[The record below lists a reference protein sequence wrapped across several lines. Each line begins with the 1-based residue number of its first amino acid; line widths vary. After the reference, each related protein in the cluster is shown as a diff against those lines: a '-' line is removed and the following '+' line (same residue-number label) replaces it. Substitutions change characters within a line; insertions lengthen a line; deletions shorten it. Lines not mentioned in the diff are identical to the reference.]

1 MPPSWS
7 RLTPFVLSGK
17 KQTRRIFF
25 EANLQFHRY
34 LLLMASVVPVPVV
47 TAAEDGIREF
57 LATTCGAPSA
67 DAHISAADLISS
79 CRDDYGRGGHNT
91 VLFLPVATQGG
102 CSYTVVV
109 VVVVSSSSRSSST
122 DPGASRLVLQLRS
135 LRYAV
140 VGAILRDAARI
151 FPRWAPKL
159 IRDEILALGG
169 GSLGDGGMMI
179 QVLEMSFVGGMKFD
193 DVVGMVHE
201 KMSSSTS
208 STSFPSRLGEVVL
221 SKLENLLGDMASFF
235 ATAYYEGI
243 KHEKKEEEEKD
254 ESDEENRRSWQ
265 KHKCTGI
272 IGSSIPQRL
281 QSLEQ
286 HLPSPELRHI
296 AHISRQSYAQ
306 GTLDM
311 LPIVLNHG
319 DLLPCNLLVDPSTW
333 HLTGVVDWAEAEYLP
348 FGMTLYGI
356 EHLLGGYMYR
366 DMTEMSPGGEGGGGK
381 NSASFVFYQEANM
394 LREIFWNRLLD
405 RVHVL
410 RRSDM
415 WHAMC
420 LSRTIGILLWH
431 GIAWDGGKRDRVV
444 DYQRDG
450 EEVSCLEQMLGVTSS
465 SSSSSQSSSGQAVCA
480 VQDAFLG

>member
-1 MPPSWS
+1 
-7 RLTPFVLSGK
+7 
-17 KQTRRIFF
+17 
-25 EANLQFHRY
+25 
-34 LLLMASVVPVPVV
+34 MASVVPVPVV

-109 VVVVSSSSRSSST
+109 VVVVSSSSSRSSST

-169 GSLGDGGMMI
+169 GYLGDGGMMI

-201 KMSSSTS
+201 KM
-208 STSFPSRLGEVVL
+208 LGEVVL

-243 KHEKKEEEEKD
+243 KHEKKEEEEEEKD

-381 NSASFVFYQEANM
+381 DSASFVFYQEANM
-394 LREIFWNRLLD
+394 LREMFWNQLLG
-405 RVHVL
+405 RVHVF

-465 SSSSSQSSSGQAVCA
+465 SSSSQSSSGQAVCA